1 MRLSRLAR
9 LAPIL
14 LLLLFT
20 GCTYE
25 KIEGNHF
32 YSGFSWWVPLTMI
45 AGAGIAAFVGYQIR
59 EKTNAAGYI
68 IMLFSII
75 VGLGFAP
82 SWALNWTVVDD
93 TGFRMR
99 GGLFGLTSHR
109 ADYDQTRSIKHTYQD
124 STTRRGGRIR
134 KYYLDCVMTDGYK
147 QSIELS
153 SVGAEEGGRFF
164 VEQAKTKNIFIT
176 DETIDTDK
184 PLWMR

>member
-1 MRLSRLAR
+1 MRPPLLLRI
-9 LAPIL
+9 APIL
-14 LLLLFT
+14 IFLLFT

-25 KIEGNHF
+25 KVEGNHF
-32 YSGFSWWVPLTMI
+32 SAGFSWWVPLSMLG
-45 AGAGIAAFVGYQIR
+45 GAAIAAFVGYKIR
-59 EKTNAAGYI
+59 EKTDAAGYI

-109 ADYDQTRSIKHTYQD
+109 ADYDQTRSIKHTYQE
-124 STTRRGGRIR
+124 SSTRRGGRIR
-134 KYYLDCVMTDGYK
+134 KYYLDCAMADGSK

-153 SVGAEEGGRFF
+153 SVGAEEGGSFF
-164 VEQAKTKNIFIT
+164 VAQAKAKNIAVT
-176 DETIDTDK
+176 DETIGREM
-184 PLWMR
+184 PFGS